1 MASTPVDPDSH
12 SATSF
17 PVFGPCVTS
26 VAVME
31 HQIGLSVYK
40 ADSETELKLTAI
52 DGSWTWNPMSAHDGF
67 QMWILA
73 FDSWS
78 MITYLSVQN

>member
-1 MASTPVDPDSH
+1 LIPIPH

-31 HQIGLSVYK
+31 HQIGLSGYK

-52 DGSWTWNPMSAHDGF
+52 DGS
-67 QMWILA
+67 
-73 FDSWS
+73 
-78 MITYLSVQN
+78 